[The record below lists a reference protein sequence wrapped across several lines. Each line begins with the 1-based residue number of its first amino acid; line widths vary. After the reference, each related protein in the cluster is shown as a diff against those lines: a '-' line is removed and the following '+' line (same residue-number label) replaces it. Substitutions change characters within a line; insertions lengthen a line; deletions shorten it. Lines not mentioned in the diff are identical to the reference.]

1 MRSTFI
7 KEYKNKMQISNVM
20 IKSTIVEENKR
31 SHDNI
36 MEAERE

>member
-31 SHDNI
+31 NHDNI
-36 MEAERE
+36 LEAERE